1 MRVYTTKEELKD
13 AIKISYDKYIVEFE
27 DIPEK
32 LKNVRCSEVDR
43 TPMENIAYQVGWTSL
58 LLQWE
63 CDERKGLEVKTPSDS
78 FKWNELGELY
88 KWFYEVYGGMSLD
101 ELKNR
106 LDNNVRAICDMIDS
120 MSEEELFEIHQR
132 RWADNSTKSAKWAV
146 YKFIHINTVAPF
158 TNFRVKIRK
167 WKRSNMIEK

>member
-1 MRVYTTKEELKD
+1 MRVYITKEELKE
-13 AIKISYDKYIVEFE
+13 AIKISYEKYIGEFK
-27 DIPEK
+27 DIPED

-43 TPMENIAYQVGWTSL
+43 TPMENLAYQVGWTSL

-63 CDERKGLEVKTPSDS
+63 SDERKGLEVKTPSNL

-101 ELKNR
+101 NLKIR
-106 LDNNVRAICDMIDS
+106 LDNNVLAIYEMIDS
-120 MSEEELFEIHQR
+120 MSEAELFEIHQR
-132 RWADNSTKSAKWAV
+132 RWADNSTKSAKWSV
-146 YKFIHINTVAPF
+146 CKFIHINTVAPF

-167 WKRSNMIEK
+167 WKRLNMIEK